1 MKRVPVNL
9 LKETLD
15 GQPIEEFAKQ
25 IAWAKICVD
34 IDNEQRV
41 ICLEPE
47 HTEDGAIEFLK
58 KLDFEYDNDFGWQE
72 VYGTIMFNDSTWI
85 ERREYDGSEWWEFFK
100 VPDYSEIIF
109 LDL

>member
-1 MKRVPVNL
+1 MKREPMNL

-15 GQPIEEFAKQ
+15 RQPIEEFAKR

-47 HTEDGAIEFLK
+47 HTEEDAIEFLK
-58 KLDFEYDNDFGWQE
+58 KLDFEYDNDFGMQY
-72 VYGTIMFNDSTWI
+72 VYGIIMFNDNTWL
-85 ERREYDGSEWWEFFK
+85 ERDEYDGSEWWDPREI
-100 VPDYSEIIF
+100 PEYSKINFI
-109 LDL
+109 DL